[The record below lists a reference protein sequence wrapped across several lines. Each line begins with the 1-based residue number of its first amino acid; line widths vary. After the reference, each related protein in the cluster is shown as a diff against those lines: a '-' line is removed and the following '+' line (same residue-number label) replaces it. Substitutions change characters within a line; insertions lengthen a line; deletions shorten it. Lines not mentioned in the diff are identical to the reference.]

1 MWEALDRLFSGQFMP
16 HGHCYLWTPSMVW
29 LQVGSNLLIALA
41 YLSISLTL
49 AYIVLKIKDIP
60 FSWMYVAFGVF
71 IITCGGT
78 HAIDIVTIWDPIYWF
93 DGGLRVVTAIAS
105 VAAAV
110 LLLPLVPKAIALA
123 DATQLAHAR
132 GLKLEATY
140 EELAR
145 AHEET
150 RSIERQKTEF
160 FANISHELR
169 TPLALIL
176 GPLENV
182 SRSANLTPAQ
192 VRDLEVVTR
201 NARTLLRHVNELLDV
216 AKLEAGKMNVTYAR
230 GDLAALVRAAA
241 SSFEVLARD
250 RHLTLEVVAP
260 GELPADIDAEKLER
274 VLVNVIAN
282 AFKFTPEG
290 GRVSCT
296 VVEERGRAHI
306 SVADSGPG
314 VPEHL
319 RATIF
324 ERFAQAA
331 KGTAG
336 ASGGTGLGLAIAK
349 DLVELHGGTISV
361 TDVEDGPSGARFVI
375 DLPLEHATVQ
385 GETFASPLSASAL
398 PPQDVH
404 TVRAPLGGALPGDL
418 DAPLV
423 LVVEDNRDMNAFLA
437 ESLASHYRIER
448 AFDGVEGLR
457 LANDRRPDIVV
468 TDVTMPEM
476 GGDAL
481 FRELRGNPLLAD
493 IPVVILTASGN
504 SDLRVELL
512 REGASDFLQKPLR
525 IDELRARIGNL
536 LMMKRARDVLRR
548 ALASRADEVDVMAL
562 DLAEQKRQL
571 EGALDAVRVAR
582 DHSERASRLKTAFL
596 GMISHELRTPLTT
609 MQLLVDRLATGALEE
624 PKKKLVERL
633 GRSTARL
640 AEMIDSLLRYTAL
653 QSGQL
658 EKKVAQVDLAALVT
672 STADELH
679 PVAKGK
685 GLSLTVQARDATLE
699 SDPTLLRLVLRNLLS
714 NAVKFTDQG
723 FVEICIEPAQPST
736 AGFIVRVRDSG
747 RGIDRAQLAAI
758 FEPFHHLEPVRQK
771 HVPGIGL
778 GLSLVREIVASL
790 GGAIAVE
797 SELAKGSTFSIT
809 LPLSSST

>member
-1 MWEALDRLFSGQFMP
+1 
-16 HGHCYLWTPSMVW
+16 MVW

-49 AYIVLKIKDIP
+49 AYIVRKIKDIP
-60 FSWMYVAFGVF
+60 FSWMYAAFGVF

-78 HAIDIVTIWDPIYWF
+78 HALDIVTIWDPIYWF

-105 VAAAV
+105 AATAV
-110 LLLPLVPKAIALA
+110 LLVPLVPKAIALA

-145 AHEET
+145 AHEAT

-192 VRDLEVVTR
+192 VRDLEVATR
-201 NARTLLRHVNELLDV
+201 NARTLLTHVNQLLDV
-216 AKLEAGKMNVTYAR
+216 AKLEAGKMNVTWAH
-230 GDLAALVRAAA
+230 GDIAALVRVAA

-250 RHLTLEVVAP
+250 RHVTFDVVAP

-274 VLVNVIAN
+274 VVVNVIAN
-282 AFKFTPEG
+282 AFKFTPDG

-296 VVEERGRAHI
+296 VVEERGQAHI

-314 VPEHL
+314 VPVHL
-319 RATIF
+319 RAAIF
-324 ERFAQAA
+324 ERFAQAT
-331 KGTAG
+331 KGTARP
-336 ASGGTGLGLAIAK
+336 SGGTGLGLAIAK

-361 TDVEDGPSGARFVI
+361 TDVEDGTSGARFVI
-375 DLPLEHATVQ
+375 ALPLQHAAVQ
-385 GETFASPLSASAL
+385 GETFASALSSTPLTPRDLDAGRL
-398 PPQDVH
+398 PLA
-404 TVRAPLGGALPGDL
+404 RELPEGDL
-418 DAPLV
+418 GAPLV
-423 LVVEDNRDMNAFLA
+423 LVVEDNRDMNAFLS
-437 ESLASHYRIER
+437 ESLASHYRVER
-448 AFDGVEGLR
+448 AFDGVEGLQ
-457 LANDRRPDIVV
+457 LAKDRRPDIVV
-468 TDVTMPEM
+468 TDVTMPKM

-481 FRELRGNPLLAD
+481 FRELRGNAVLAD

-512 REGASDFLQKPLR
+512 RDGASDFLQKPLR
-525 IDELRARIGNL
+525 IDELRARIENL
-536 LMMKRARDVLRR
+536 LMMKRARNVLRL
-548 ALASRADEVDVMAL
+548 ALASRADEVDVMARV
-562 DLAEQKRQL
+562 LAEQKRQL

-582 DHSERASRLKTAFL
+582 DHSERASQLKTAFL
-596 GMISHELRTPLTT
+596 AMISHELRTPLTT
-609 MQLLVDRLATGALEE
+609 MQLLVDRLAWGALEE
-624 PKKKLVERL
+624 PRKKLVDRL

-658 EKKVAQVDLAALVT
+658 EKKVAEVDLAALVT
-672 STADELH
+672 STAGELD
-679 PVAKGK
+679 PLARGK
-685 GLSLTVQARDATLE
+685 GLSLTVQAHDATLQ
-699 SDPTLLRLVLRNLLS
+699 SDPTRLRLVLRNLLS
-714 NAVKFTDQG
+714 NALKFTDHG
-723 FVEICIEPAQPST
+723 FVEISVEPAQPASE
-736 AGFIVRVRDSG
+736 GFIVRVRDSG
-747 RGIDRAQLAAI
+747 RGIDREQVSAI
-758 FEPFHHLEPVRQK
+758 FEPFHHLEPVRHK

-778 GLSLVREIVASL
+778 GLSLVREIVVSL

-797 SELAKGSTFSIT
+797 SELAKGSTFSVT

>member
-1 MWEALDRLFSGQFMP
+1 MP

-29 LQVGSNLLIALA
+29 LQVVSNLLIALS

-49 AYIVLKIKDIP
+49 AYIVRKIKDIP

-105 VAAAV
+105 AVTAV

-132 GLKLEATY
+132 GLKLEATH

-145 AHEET
+145 AHEAT

-160 FANISHELR
+160 FANVSHELR

-201 NARTLLRHVNELLDV
+201 NARTLLKHVNELLDV
-216 AKLEAGKMNVTYAR
+216 AKLEAGKMNVAWAR
-230 GDLAALVRAAA
+230 GDLAALVRVVA

-250 RHLTLEVVAP
+250 RQVTFDVIAP
-260 GELPADIDAEKLER
+260 GELSADIDAEKLER

-282 AFKFTPEG
+282 AFKFTPDG

-296 VVEERGRAHI
+296 VAAERGRAQI

-324 ERFAQAA
+324 ERFAQATENA
-331 KGTAG
+331 ARP
-336 ASGGTGLGLAIAK
+336 SGGTGLGLAIAK

-361 TDVEDGPSGARFVI
+361 TDVDDGPGARFVI
-375 DLPLEHATVQ
+375 DLPLEHAAAQ
-385 GETFASPLSASAL
+385 GESFASALSATTL
-398 PPQDVH
+398 PPQDLDAA
-404 TVRAPLGGALPGDL
+404 RRPLARALPEGDL

-423 LVVEDNRDMNAFLA
+423 LVVEDNRDMNAFLS
-437 ESLASHYRIER
+437 ESLASHYRVER
-448 AFDGVEGLR
+448 AFDGVEGLQ
-457 LANDRRPDIVV
+457 LAKDRTPDIVV

-481 FRELRGNPLLAD
+481 FRALRGTPVLAD
-493 IPVVILTASGN
+493 IPVVILTANGN

-512 REGASDFLQKPLR
+512 RDGANDFLQKPLR
-525 IDELRARIGNL
+525 IDELRARIENL
-536 LMMKRARDVLRR
+536 LMMKRARDVLRV
-548 ALASRADEVDVMAL
+548 ALASRADEVDVMARG
-562 DLAEQKRQL
+562 LAEQKRQL

-582 DHSERASRLKTAFL
+582 YHSERASRLKTAFL
-596 GMISHELRTPLTT
+596 AMISHELRTPLTT
-609 MQLLVDRLATGALEE
+609 MQLLVDRLAAGALEE
-624 PKKKLVERL
+624 PRRKLVDRL

-672 STADELH
+672 SMADELD
-679 PVAKGK
+679 PLAKGK
-685 GLSLTVQARDATLE
+685 GLALTVKAHDATLE
-699 SDPTLLRLVLRNLLS
+699 SDPTLLRLVLRNLVS
-714 NAVKFTDQG
+714 NALKFTDQG
-723 FVEICIEPAQPST
+723 FVEISIEPAQPST

-747 RGIDRAQLAAI
+747 RGIDREQVSAI

-778 GLSLVREIVASL
+778 GLSLVREIVVSL

-797 SELAKGSTFSIT
+797 SELAKGSTFSVT
-809 LPLSSST
+809 LPLSPST